1 MSPLARAFAVFR
13 KELVDA
19 LRDRRTLLVVL
30 VSSVLMGPLLLVAI
44 SALVAT
50 LEAKAERREVVIAG
64 LQHAPS
70 LTNFIQRQT
79 WQVKAAPADFEQ
91 QLRNSK
97 LGDPVVVVPPGFEV
111 ALAQGEV
118 PELELVSD
126 SANKQSQ
133 QSLGRVAQL
142 LAAFGQERA
151 SLSVA
156 VRGVSTELL
165 APIKVQER
173 DLASNQTRAAQF
185 TSVLAF
191 FVLMAVVYGALN
203 AALDTTA
210 GERERGS
217 LEPLLMNPV
226 APWVL
231 VVGKWGAVATV
242 SMLIA
247 VLSCLSFLPGQWLLK
262 SDTLQAMF
270 QFGWHEV
277 ALFLVV
283 LLPFAAAVSA
293 VLMAVAIRCKSFKEA
308 QANSTVVMLFVSLL
322 PMMTLF
328 NQTGEEAWH
337 LWVPA
342 LAQNTLMMRVLKGEG
357 FTMLQVV
364 VPLLVCVVLT
374 VLALVF
380 VARRLR
386 SAAVKS

>member
-1 MSPLARAFAVFR
+1 
-13 KELVDA
+13 
-19 LRDRRTLLVVL
+19 
-30 VSSVLMGPLLLVAI
+30 
-44 SALVAT
+44 
-50 LEAKAERREVVIAG
+50 
-64 LQHAPS
+64 
-70 LTNFIQRQT
+70 
-79 WQVKAAPADFEQ
+79 
-91 QLRNSK
+91 
-97 LGDPVVVVPPGFEV
+97 
-111 ALAQGEV
+111 
-118 PELELVSD
+118 
-126 SANKQSQ
+126 
-133 QSLGRVAQL
+133 
-142 LAAFGQERA
+142 
-151 SLSVA
+151 
-156 VRGVSTELL
+156 
-165 APIKVQER
+165 
-173 DLASNQTRAAQF
+173 
-185 TSVLAF
+185 
-191 FVLMAVVYGALN
+191 MAVVYGALN

-342 LAQNTLMMRVLKGEG
+342 LAQNTLMLRVLKGEG
-357 FTMLQVV
+357 FTTLQVV
-364 VPLLVCVVLT
+364 VPLLVCIVLT
-374 VLALVF
+374 MLALVF

>member
-1 MSPLARAFAVFR
+1 MSPLTRAFAVFR

-64 LQHAPS
+64 MEHAPS

-79 WQVKAAPADFEQ
+79 WQVKGAPSDFEE

-97 LGDPVVVVPPGFEV
+97 LGDPVVVVPAGFEV
-111 ALAQGEV
+111 ALAKGEV

-133 QSLGRVAQL
+133 QGMGRVAQL
-142 LAAFGQERA
+142 LAAFGQERV

-156 VRGVSTELL
+156 VRGVSAELL
-165 APIKVQER
+165 APVKVQER

-185 TSVLAF
+185 TGVLAF

-262 SDTLQAMF
+262 SDTLQTMF
-270 QFGWHEV
+270 QFGWREV

-293 VLMAVAIRCKSFKEA
+293 LLMAVAIRCKSFKEA
-308 QANSTVVMLFVSLL
+308 QANSTVVLLFVSLL

-328 NQTGEEAWH
+328 NQTGDEAWH

-342 LAQNTLMMRVLKGEG
+342 LAQNTLMLRVLKGEG
-357 FTMLQVV
+357 FTTLQVV

-374 VLALVF
+374 VLALAF